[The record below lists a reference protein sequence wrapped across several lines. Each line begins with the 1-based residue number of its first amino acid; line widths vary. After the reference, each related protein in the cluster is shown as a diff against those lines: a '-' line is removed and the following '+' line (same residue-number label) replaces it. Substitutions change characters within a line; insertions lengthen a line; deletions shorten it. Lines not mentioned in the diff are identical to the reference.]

1 MKILCFSY
9 SIKIHVFFKRTLQ
22 CLSLS
27 FSLSINIDIYILS
40 LWVTSCINVLC
51 FVSWILMS
59 YCSWQ
64 QEALLY
70 MSDSSSA
77 VRGQKENF
85 HFCSQPF
92 ATTAAGSAEITQEL
106 EPKTRRLFIC
116 RFSSRRNDMHS
127 EATLPSVFLNVV
139 VPLSVPF
146 SFFLFVWGSAGV
158 ALSVASHRITLCA
171 VCCLVPFKC
180 EALEGD

>member
-1 MKILCFSY
+1 M
-9 SIKIHVFFKRTLQ
+9 
-22 CLSLS
+22 
-27 FSLSINIDIYILS
+27 YILS

-64 QEALLY
+64 QEALRY